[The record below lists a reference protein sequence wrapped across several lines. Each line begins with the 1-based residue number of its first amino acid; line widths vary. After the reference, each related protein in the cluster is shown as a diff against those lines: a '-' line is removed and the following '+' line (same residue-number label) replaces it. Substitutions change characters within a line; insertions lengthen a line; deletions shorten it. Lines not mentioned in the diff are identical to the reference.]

1 MNKILTIDLA
11 SSEYLEQNVSMFE
24 KQQPIQKDKL
34 HDQVY
39 DRLCLMLRQGEFIP
53 GETVPVARIADAF
66 GISPM
71 PVREALTRLL
81 AKGVLTNVSGRSVGV
96 PKPNEDNLADVRNV
110 RLQVEGL
117 AVEWSIKN
125 NDEKLKKDLQILFDG
140 MENAEE
146 KNNSSSFIE
155 LNYKFHF
162 RLYEQCRSPELLQ
175 IIDSLWLKVSPFL
188 YHTQRDDRH
197 KLSNDNHRAII
208 EAVSNNDVESAKS
221 ALIEDITRSYDDII
235 NSLF

>member
-1 MNKILTIDLA
+1 MCIR
-11 SSEYLEQNVSMFE
+11 
-24 KQQPIQKDKL
+24 
-34 HDQVY
+34 
-39 DRLCLMLRQGEFIP
+39 DR
-53 GETVPVARIADAF
+53 
-66 GISPM
+66 
-71 PVREALTRLL
+71 

-125 NDEKLKKDLQILFDG
+125 NDEKLIKDLQIQFDG

-146 KNNSSSFIE
+146 KNDSSSFIE

-175 IIDSLWLKVSPFL
+175 IIDSLWLKVSPYL

-208 EAVSNNDVESAKS
+208 EAVFNNDVESAKS

>member
-1 MNKILTIDLA
+1 MNKILTNELA

-96 PKPNEDNLADVRNV
+96 PKPNGDNFADVRNV

-125 NDEKLKKDLQILFDG
+125 NDEKLIKDLQILFDG

-146 KNNSSSFIE
+146 KNDSSRFIK

>member
-1 MNKILTIDLA
+1 MNKILTNDLA
-11 SSEYLEQNVSMFE
+11 SSEYLEQNISMFK

-53 GETVPVARIADAF
+53 GETVPVARIAEAF

-125 NDEKLKKDLQILFDG
+125 NDEKLIKDLQILFDG

-146 KNNSSSFIE
+146 KNDSSSFIK

-188 YHTQRDDRH
+188 YNSQRDDRH

-208 EAVSNNDVESAKS
+208 EAVSNNDVDSAKS

>member
-1 MNKILTIDLA
+1 MNKILTNELA

-81 AKGVLTNVSGRSVGV
+81 AKGVLTNVPGRSVGV

-125 NDEKLKKDLQILFDG
+125 NDEKLIKDLQILFDG

-146 KNNSSSFIE
+146 KNDISSFIE

-175 IIDSLWLKVSPFL
+175 IIDSLWLKVSPYL

-197 KLSNDNHRAII
+197 KLSNDNHIAII

>member
-1 MNKILTIDLA
+1 MNKILTNDLA
-11 SSEYLEQNVSMFE
+11 SSEYLEQNVCMFE
-24 KQQPIQKDKL
+24 NQQPIQKDKL

-125 NDEKLKKDLQILFDG
+125 NDEKLIKDLQILFDG

-175 IIDSLWLKVSPFL
+175 IIDSLWLKVSPYL

>member
-1 MNKILTIDLA
+1 MNKILTNELA

-81 AKGVLTNVSGRSVGV
+81 AKGVLTNVLGRSVGV
-96 PKPNEDNLADVRNV
+96 PKPNEDDLVDVRNV

-125 NDEKLKKDLQILFDG
+125 NDEKLIKDLQILFDG

-146 KNNSSSFIE
+146 KNDSSSFIE

-175 IIDSLWLKVSPFL
+175 IIDSLWLKVSPYL

>member
-1 MNKILTIDLA
+1 MNKILTNDLA
-11 SSEYLEQNVSMFE
+11 SSEYLEQNISMFE

-96 PKPNEDNLADVRNV
+96 PKPNEYNLADVRNV

-125 NDEKLKKDLQILFDG
+125 NDEKLIKDLQILFDG

-146 KNNSSSFIE
+146 KNDSSSFIK

-188 YHTQRDDRH
+188 YNSQRDDRH

>member
-1 MNKILTIDLA
+1 MNKILTNDLA

-110 RLQVEGL
+110 RLQVESL

-125 NDEKLKKDLQILFDG
+125 NDEKLIKDLQILFDG

-146 KNNSSSFIE
+146 KNDSSSFIE

-175 IIDSLWLKVSPFL
+175 IIDSLWLKVSPYL

-208 EAVSNNDVESAKS
+208 EAVSNNDMESAKS

>member
-1 MNKILTIDLA
+1 MNKILTNDLA

-125 NDEKLKKDLQILFDG
+125 NDEKLIKDLQILFDG

-146 KNNSSSFIE
+146 KNDSSSFIK

-175 IIDSLWLKVSPFL
+175 IIDSLWLKVSPYL

>member
-1 MNKILTIDLA
+1 MNKILTNELA
-11 SSEYLEQNVSMFE
+11 SSEYLEQNVTMFE

-96 PKPNEDNLADVRNV
+96 PKPNGDNLADVRNV

-125 NDEKLKKDLQILFDG
+125 NDEKLIKDLQILFDG

-146 KNNSSSFIE
+146 KNDSSSFIE

-175 IIDSLWLKVSPFL
+175 IIDSLWLKVSPYL